1 MHTALLR
8 LISHSIQSIR
18 VHRPYASSMAPK
30 KKSVSTLVKTTKKTV
45 HETVQVSVVD
55 QATKKPVTR
64 GVSSKEKVE
73 IFTVKTPVEPEILED
88 DDTQLEELE
97 NGDEDTENGGDIRR
111 EIKVQDATPT
121 PTPEKQ
127 ERPKKTT
134 TREGVGRKKAEGNEG
149 KKTRKRRKV
158 GESGGGEGYK
168 RYLYRVLKQVHPD
181 LAISAKA
188 MTIINNLMSDM
199 FERLADD
206 AARLSDYNKKMT
218 MSSREIQGAVKLVVP
233 GELGKHAVAEG
244 TKAVTNYMSYDGSS
258 GGRGGE

>member
-1 MHTALLR
+1 MHTALLP
-8 LISHSIQSIR
+8 LISHSIQSIH

-30 KKSVSTLVKTTKKTV
+30 KKSVSTLVKTTKKTIE
-45 HETVQVSVVD
+45 ETVQVSVVD

-73 IFTVKTPVEPEILED
+73 VFTVKTPVERETLED

-97 NGDEDTENGGDIRR
+97 NGGEDTENGGDIRR

-134 TREGVGRKKAEGNEG
+134 TGEGVGRKKAEGNEG

-158 GESGGGEGYK
+158 GESGEGYK

-181 LAISAKA
+181 LAISSKA

-244 TKAVTNYMSYDGSS
+244 TKAVTNYMSYGGGGG